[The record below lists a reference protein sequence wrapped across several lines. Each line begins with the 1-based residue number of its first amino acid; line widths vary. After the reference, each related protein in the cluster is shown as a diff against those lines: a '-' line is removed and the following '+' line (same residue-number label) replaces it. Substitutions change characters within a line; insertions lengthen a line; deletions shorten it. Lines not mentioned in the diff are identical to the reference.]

1 MADATTRINLVEL
14 TVMIAIVGLIAS
26 VALPTYRLHAIR
38 SQITEAQ
45 ARVAKLRDVINNVHK
60 RTGRFPAN
68 NEAAG
73 LSLVNHAVSNYAE
86 RVDIEYGAVHIT
98 LGKKANE
105 LIAGKVLTLRPL
117 VAEDAD
123 APISWSCGNS
133 APPKG
138 MSAIGVNRTNVA
150 AQFLPFVCRMEYR

>member
-1 MADATTRINLVEL
+1 MSDVTARMTLVEL
-14 TVMIAIVGLIAS
+14 MVMMAIAGIIAS
-26 VALPTYRLHAIR
+26 VAVPTYRLHAVR
-38 SQITEAQ
+38 HQITEAQ
-45 ARVAKLRDVINNVHK
+45 ARVAALQDVIENVHK

-73 LSLVNHAVSNYAE
+73 LSLVNHAISNYAE

-98 LGKKANE
+98 LGNKTNE

-123 APISWSCGNS
+123 TPISWSCGNS

-138 MSAIGVNRTNVA
+138 MNAIGVNRTNVDA
-150 AQFLPFVCRMEYR
+150 RFLPFVCRMEYR

>member
-1 MADATTRINLVEL
+1 MADVTTRITLVEL
-14 TVMIAIVGLIAS
+14 MVMMAIAGIIAS
-26 VALPTYRLHAIR
+26 VAVPTYRLHTVR
-38 SQITEAQ
+38 GQIAEAQ
-45 ARVAKLRDVINNVHK
+45 ARVAALQGAIANVHK

-73 LSLVNHAVSNYAE
+73 LSLVNHAVSKYAE

-117 VAEDAD
+117 VTEDAE

-133 APPKG
+133 VPPKG
-138 MSAIGVNRTNVA
+138 VSAIGVNRTNVA
-150 AQFLPFVCRMEYR
+150 AQFLPFACRMGYP

>member
-1 MADATTRINLVEL
+1 MSDAISRITLVEL
-14 TVMIAIVGLIAS
+14 MVMVAIAGIIAS
-26 VALPTYRLHAIR
+26 VAVPTYRLHTIR

-45 ARVAKLRDVINNVHK
+45 ARVAKLKDAIKDVHK

-73 LSLVNHAVSNYAE
+73 LSLINHAVSNFVE
-86 RVDIEYGAVHIT
+86 RIDIEYGAVHIT

-117 VAEDAD
+117 VAEDAET
-123 APISWSCGNS
+123 PISWTCGNS

-138 MSAIGVNRTNVA
+138 MNAIGVNRTNVQ
-150 AQFLPFVCRMEYR
+150 AQFLPFVCRMAYP

>member
-1 MADATTRINLVEL
+1 MADVTTRITLVEL
-14 TVMIAIVGLIAS
+14 MVMMAIAGIIAS
-26 VALPTYRLHAIR
+26 VAVPTYRLHTVR
-38 SQITEAQ
+38 SQVAEAQ
-45 ARVAKLRDVINNVHK
+45 ARVAKLKDVIRNVHK

-73 LSLVNHAVSNYAE
+73 LSLVNHAVGKYAE
-86 RVDIEYGAVHIT
+86 RVDIEYGAMHIT
-98 LGKKANE
+98 LGNKANE

-117 VAEDAD
+117 VAEDAE

-138 MSAIGVNRTNVA
+138 MNAIGTNRTNVDA
-150 AQFLPFVCRMEYR
+150 RFLPFVCRMEYR